1 MTPGWK
7 PKYEQLPAPIS
18 DFRCKNTKNSIPNN
32 ERRKKMKKILQN
44 IGHGIIV
51 ALVTPAAIIHIAY
64 RHWYFKRL
72 LDSMSGAK
80 LKDGDHK

>member
-1 MTPGWK
+1 
-7 PKYEQLPAPIS
+7 
-18 DFRCKNTKNSIPNN
+18 
-32 ERRKKMKKILQN
+32 MKKILQN

-72 LDSMSGAK
+72 LDSMAGAK